1 MKQIGWI
8 AAGLALVAGAAP
20 ADAQRRPTAQQRA
33 AANAA
38 EAEYRA
44 ITGRAQQAFGA
55 GNFTQALQLSQQAR
69 DLAAARLGRDH
80 PLYFQSLNDIGVVHQ
95 LLGQREAAL
104 PLALMAAGG
113 LERVSGADDRE
124 TLNALAN
131 LAQLYVRLGRHEEA
145 EPLLRRVYTTRE
157 RVLGLQHEATLNAL
171 LELAIFL
178 NGRSRLV
185 EIEPQLARGVEA
197 ARTALGAESGPA
209 RDLGEA
215 LAAARRVPGAAG
227 ATAPSGQAS
236 TAG

>member
-1 MKQIGWI
+1 MRHLALTAALL
-8 AAGLALVAGAAP
+8 AAGLGALPLDAQTRPAGARA
-20 ADAQRRPTAQQRA
+20 RA

-44 ITGRAQQAFGA
+44 VTTRAQQAFGA
-55 GNFTQALQLSQQAR
+55 GDFAAALHLSQQAR
-69 DLAAARLGRDH
+69 DLAAARLGRAH

-95 LLGQREAAL
+95 ILGHNQAAL

-145 EPLLRRVYTTRE
+145 EPLLRRVYGTRE
-157 RVLGLQHEATLNAL
+157 RLLGIRHEATLNAL

-178 NGRSRLV
+178 SGRSRLV
-185 EIEPQLARGVEA
+185 EIQPLLERGAQA
-197 ARTALGAESGPA
+197 ARTALGPESGPA
-209 RDLGEA
+209 RDLGDA
-215 LAAARRVPGAAG
+215 LAAARRAAAAPPG
-227 ATAPSGQAS
+227 

>member
-8 AAGLALVAGAAP
+8 AAALALVAGMAP

-55 GNFTQALQLSQQAR
+55 GNFGEALRLSQQAR
-69 DLAAARLGRDH
+69 DVAAARLGRDH
-80 PLYFQSLNDIGVVHQ
+80 PLYFQSLNDIGVVYQ
-95 LLGQREAAL
+95 LLGQKEAAL

-113 LERVSGADDRE
+113 LERVSGADNRE
-124 TLNALAN
+124 TLNALGN
-131 LAQLYVRLGRHEEA
+131 LAQLYRRLGRHEEA
-145 EPLLRRVYTTRE
+145 EPLLRRVYATRE
-157 RVLGLQHEATLNAL
+157 RVLGIRHEATLNAL

-178 NGRSRLV
+178 NGRSRLA
-185 EIEPQLARGVEA
+185 EIEPQLARGADA
-197 ARTALGAESGPA
+197 ARAALGAESGPA

-215 LAAARRVPGAAG
+215 LAAARRVPPPAA
-227 ATAPSGQAS
+227 TAS